1 MKRLKNIGSRF
12 ISAIFIIIIVVIWQF
27 MSEGGIVAKYI
38 LPSPKDIGM
47 ALINT
52 LSDLKSH
59 TLVTLWETFIG
70 LMISILFSVVLAVI
84 MDIIPIVKKA
94 LYPLLI
100 ISQTIP
106 IIALAPLFI
115 IWFGYGMLPK
125 IIVVILVCFFPIAI
139 SLVDGLASVDP
150 DMLNMMRSMG
160 AKKLQ
165 IFWHLKLPYA
175 IVGFFS
181 GLRISVTYSIM
192 GAVIGEWLGGE
203 KGLGVYMM
211 RVKHSYA
218 LDKFFAAILVIMILS
233 IVLFKAIA
241 LIEYVVMPWKR
252 HQTEEKNI

>member
-1 MKRLKNIGSRF
+1 MKRLKNIGSRL
-12 ISAIFIIIIVVIWQF
+12 IPAIFIIAIVIVWQF
-27 MSEGGIVAKYI
+27 ISEGAIIPKYI
-38 LPSPKDIGM
+38 LPSPKDIGI

-52 LSDLKSH
+52 LPDLKSH
-59 TLVTLWETFIG
+59 TLVTLWEAFIG
-70 LMISILFSVVLAVI
+70 LMTSILFSVVLAVI
-84 MDIIPIVKKA
+84 MDSIPIIKKA

-115 IWFGYGMLPK
+115 IWFGFGMLPK

-139 SLVDGLASVDP
+139 SLVDGLASVDL

-165 IFWHLKLPYA
+165 VFWHLKLPSA

-181 GLRISVTYSIM
+181 GLRIAVTYSIM

-203 KGLGVYMM
+203 KGLGVYMI

-218 LDKFFAAILVIMILS
+218 LDKFFASILVIVILS
-233 IVLFKAIA
+233 VLLFKAIT
-241 LIEYVVMPWKR
+241 LVEYAVMPWKR
-252 HQTEEKNI
+252 YQTREKNI